1 MTDTSSTD
9 AAERPLMLSDAT
21 EQFRYV
27 VLALQR
33 QGGRQLNRLFSTLG
47 LTASQAEAIEVIG
60 TFGPMTTRRAGE
72 YLVCESGS
80 PSRLLATLADKGL
93 TVRSN
98 PPEDRRATLHA
109 LSRTGR
115 EVLAQVL
122 ESQKGFNEQMSAA
135 IADAE
140 RDFAHDRMRQLA
152 ELVVDPELRRALT
165 LRFPTLYGLP
175 EATVGP

>member
-80 PSRLLATLADKGL
+80 PSRLSAPARVAD
-93 TVRSN
+93 
-98 PPEDRRATLHA
+98 PYP
-109 LSRTGR
+109 
-115 EVLAQVL
+115 
-122 ESQKGFNEQMSAA
+122 SA
-135 IADAE
+135 
-140 RDFAHDRMRQLA
+140 
-152 ELVVDPELRRALT
+152 VP
-165 LRFPTLYGLP
+165 
-175 EATVGP
+175 VGPDRPARVERV

>member
-1 MTDTSSTD
+1 MTGTHSASTSGDARILSEST
-9 AAERPLMLSDAT
+9 EHL
-21 EQFRYV
+21 RYI

-33 QGGRQLNRLFSTLG
+33 QGGRRLNRLFATLG

-60 TFGPMTTRRAGE
+60 TFGPMTTRQAGE

-80 PSRLLATLADKGL
+80 PSRLLAALADKGL

-115 EVLAQVL
+115 DMLAKVIN
-122 ESQKGFNEQMSAA
+122 SQQAFNEQMGSA
-135 IADAE
+135 IADVE
-140 RDFAHDRMRQLA
+140 RDFADDRVRQLA
-152 ELVVDPELRRALT
+152 ELVVDPDLRHALT
-165 LRFPTLYGLP
+165 MRFPALYGLQQP
-175 EATVGP
+175 DAEA